1 MELEKFSFF
10 KSKKEL
16 FAEAKEGLKENG
28 KSSVLINFIFW
39 LSKLIFLAGLTFL
52 VLFFV
57 FFKERIILYAIL
69 AGSFLFVAMLTYG
82 PLKVSVAKH
91 SLNMVEDTNP
101 TTKDLGYGFK
111 VKYFRNLW
119 YGVTL
124 FFRYIFFLILLIF
137 PAILKYLDY
146 SVSAFILAEDKEISV
161 GAALKKSSLISK
173 GRRSSLF
180 SLIFSFFGKFI
191 LCLITVFIYALFVR
205 PQYNAVL
212 YCFYRD
218 IKE

>member
-1 MELEKFSFF
+1 
-10 KSKKEL
+10 
-16 FAEAKEGLKENG
+16 
-28 KSSVLINFIFW
+28 
-39 LSKLIFLAGLTFL
+39 
-52 VLFFV
+52 
-57 FFKERIILYAIL
+57 
-69 AGSFLFVAMLTYG
+69 
-82 PLKVSVAKH
+82 VAKH

-101 TTKDLGYGFK
+101 SAKDLGFGFK

-124 FFRYIFFLILLIF
+124 FFRYLFFLVLLIF
-137 PAILKYLDY
+137 PAVLKYLDY

-161 GAALKKSSLISK
+161 SNALKMSSLIMK
-173 GRRSSLF
+173 GRRKNLISLVF
-180 SLIFSFFGKFI
+180 KFLGKFV
-191 LCLITVFIYALFVR
+191 LCLITVFIYSLFVR